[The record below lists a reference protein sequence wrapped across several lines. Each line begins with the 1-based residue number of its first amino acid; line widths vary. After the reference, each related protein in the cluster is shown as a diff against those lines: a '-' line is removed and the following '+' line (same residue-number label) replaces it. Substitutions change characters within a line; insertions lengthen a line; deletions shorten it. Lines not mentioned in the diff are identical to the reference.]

1 MADASDK
8 QKATD
13 NWARYE
19 YGLNRGHRNYVDT
32 ARECEDYYLGGGC
45 QWKAADVAILTEAG
59 RPALEFNQIKN
70 KINAAVGYQIGN
82 RMDIGFRPRSGAADA
97 ETATTLSK
105 LAMQIADNNQLHFKE
120 TQVFSDGVIQQR
132 GYFDIRMS
140 YEDTIL
146 GEVKIDILD
155 PMDVIPDPDANS
167 YDPDDWADVTITR
180 MLTAIEIEAMHG
192 SKAARAIDDESDSGD
207 TFLPVLDDIERA
219 TFGESDSLFPEFYGD
234 DPDDKS
240 TKRYRIIDR
249 QFWQMDLAEV
259 IITATGDIRLVED
272 INPKAVQEMVEAGG
286 IQQKR
291 KIRRVR
297 WLITTKDKVLHDDW
311 SPFNHFTVVPFFPT
325 FRRGKTRGLVDDA
338 IGPQQLLNKSMSQ
351 FLHII
356 NTTANS
362 GWVTVAGTLVNM
374 ADDELANR
382 GAETG
387 LHIVIKKGTEQLDRP
402 QKIQPN
408 QVPTGFDR
416 IIDRASAL
424 LESATGVN
432 QAMSGN
438 QSNEVSGIAIQTR
451 QFAAQQQLAVP
462 LDNLARTRAMV
473 ATRILELVQAYYDQP
488 RIMRITESD
497 PSGQEATTEIP
508 LNWPQPDQR
517 ILNDLTIGEYDVI
530 VTEAPAQI
538 TFENSQF
545 LQAIELN
552 EKGANIPWPFI
563 IQYSNLANKQEI
575 VKAMQDQQHAA
586 PVDPTLQA
594 KAELISAQTLKAQAD
609 AGRSQVDAAKS
620 KASLDLLNAQ
630 TDDTRA
636 DTVSKSVTAMYSAIQ
651 TAGVIAATPA
661 TSNLA
666 DALLLSAGFQDHN
679 AAPIVPQYVGTV
691 LASPDIPHNTN
702 PLTPASPAVGLD
714 AGIETPRIEGAP
726 A

>member
-1 MADASDK
+1 MAEASPK

-19 YGLNRGHRNYVDT
+19 YGLNRGHTNYVEQ
-32 ARECEDYYLGGGC
+32 ARLCENYYLGGGN
-45 QWKAADVAILTEAG
+45 QWTELDRQILAQAG

-82 RMDIGFRPRSGAADA
+82 RMDIGFRPRAGAADA
-97 ETATTLSK
+97 ETASTLSK

-140 YEDTIL
+140 YSDTML
-146 GEVKIDILD
+146 GEVRIDVLD

-167 YDPDDWADVTITR
+167 YDPDDWADVTVTR
-180 MLTAIEIEAMHG
+180 MMTKVEIEELYG
-192 SKAARAIDDESDSGD
+192 TKAKDSLDEEDQAGD
-207 TFLPVLDDIERA
+207 VFMPAANDIERS
-219 TFGESDSLFPEFYGD
+219 TFGEDDSLFSEFQGSDEKD
-234 DPDDKS
+234 DS
-240 TKRYRIIDR
+240 TKRYRIVDR
-249 QFWQMDLAEV
+249 QFWQMDRAEV
-259 IITATGDIRLVED
+259 IITVTGDIRLVED
-272 INPKAVQEMVEAGG
+272 VNPKAVEDMVAAGG
-286 IQQKR
+286 IRQKR
-291 KIRRVR
+291 RVRRVR

-311 SPFNHFTVVPFFPT
+311 SPFNHFTIVPYFPT
-325 FRRGKTRGLVDDA
+325 FRRGNTRGLVDDA

-362 GWVTVAGTLVNM
+362 GWITVAGTLANM
-374 ADDELANR
+374 ADGDLADR

-387 LHIVIKKGTEQLDRP
+387 LHLVIKKDTPALDRP

-438 QSNEVSGIAIQTR
+438 QGNEVSGIAIQTR

-462 LDNLARTRAMV
+462 LDNLARTRAML
-473 ATRILELVQAYYDQP
+473 AQRMLEMIQMYYDQP
-488 RIMRITESD
+488 RILRITEAD
-497 PSGQEATTEIP
+497 PTGKETTTEIP
-508 LNWPQPDQR
+508 LNWPQADAR

-552 EKGANIPWPFI
+552 EKGANIPWSFI
-563 IQYSNLANKQEI
+563 IGYSNLANKQEI
-575 VKAMQDQQHAA
+575 IDAMSQQPAA
-586 PVDPTLQA
+586 PVDPRLQA
-594 KAELISAQTLKAQAD
+594 QADLIAAQTQKAQAD
-609 AGRSQVDAAKS
+609 AS
-620 KASLDLLNAQ
+620 KAQAEASKSAASLELLKAQ
-630 TDDTRA
+630 TEDTKA
-636 DTVSKSVTAMYSAIQ
+636 DTVGKSVTAQFSAIQ
-651 TAGVIAATPA
+651 TAATIAQTPA
-661 TSNLA
+661 TASLA
-666 DALLLSAGFQDHN
+666 DALLMSAGYIDHD
-679 AAPIVPQYVGTV
+679 AAPIVPEYNGTV
-691 LASPDIPHNTN
+691 LAAPDLPKNTN

-714 AGIETPRIEGAP
+714 TGIETQRIEGVP

>member
-1 MADASDK
+1 MAEATDK

-19 YGLNRGHRNYVDT
+19 YGLNRGHGNYVEQ
-32 ARECEDYYLGGGC
+32 ARLCENYYLGGGN
-45 QWKAADVAILTEAG
+45 QWTELDRQILAQAG

-82 RMDIGFRPRSGAADA
+82 RMDIGFRPRAGAADA

-140 YEDTIL
+140 YADTML
-146 GEVKIDILD
+146 GEVRIDVLD

-167 YDPDDWADVTITR
+167 YDPDDWADVTVTR
-180 MLTAIEIEAMHG
+180 MMTKVEIEELYG
-192 SKAARAIDDESDSGD
+192 TKAKNSLDEEDQAGD
-207 TFLPVLDDIERA
+207 VFMPAANDIERS
-219 TFGESDSLFPEFYGD
+219 TFGEDDNLFSEFQGSDEKD
-234 DPDDKS
+234 DS
-240 TKRYRIIDR
+240 TKRYRVVDR
-249 QFWQMDLAEV
+249 QFWQMDRADV
-259 IITATGDIRLVED
+259 IITVTGDIRLVED
-272 INPKAVQEMVEAGG
+272 VNPKAVEDMVAAGG
-286 IQQKR
+286 IRQKR
-291 KIRRVR
+291 RVRRVR

-325 FRRGKTRGLVDDA
+325 FRRGNTRGLVDDA

-362 GWVTVAGTLVNM
+362 GWITVAGTLANM
-374 ADDELANR
+374 TDEDLANR
-382 GAETG
+382 GSETG
-387 LHIVIKKGTEQLDRP
+387 LHLMVKKDTAVENRP

-408 QVPTGFDR
+408 QVPAGFDR

-424 LESATGVN
+424 LETATGVN
-432 QAMSGN
+432 QAMSGA

-462 LDNLARTRAMV
+462 LDNLARTRAMM
-473 ATRILELVQAYYDQP
+473 AQRTLELIQMYYDQP
-488 RIMRITESD
+488 RILRITEAD
-497 PSGQEATTEIP
+497 PSGKETTTEIP
-508 LNWPQPDQR
+508 LNWPQADAR

-552 EKGANIPWPFI
+552 EKGANIPWSFI
-563 IQYSNLANKQEI
+563 IGYSNLANKQEI
-575 VKAMQDQQHAA
+575 IDAMSQQPAA
-586 PVDPTLQA
+586 PVDPRLQ
-594 KAELISAQTLKAQAD
+594 AQAD
-609 AGRSQVDAAKS
+609 LLAAQTQKTQAETSRAQSDAAKS
-620 KASLDLLNAQ
+620 AASLDLLKAQ

-636 DTVSKSVTAMYSAIQ
+636 DTVSKSVTAQFSAIQ
-651 TAGVIAATPA
+651 TAATIAQTPA
-661 TSNLA
+661 TSSLA
-666 DALLLSAGFQDHN
+666 DALLLSAGYVDHN
-679 AAPIVPQYVGTV
+679 AAPIVPQYDGTV
-691 LASPDIPHNTN
+691 LAAPDLPKNTN

-714 AGIETPRIEGAP
+714 TGIETQRIEGVP

>member
-19 YGLNRGHRNYVDT
+19 YGLNRGHSNYVEK

-45 QWKAADVAILTEAG
+45 QWTEIDRQVLAQAG

-82 RMDIGFRPRSGAADA
+82 RMDIGFRPRAGAADA
-97 ETATTLSK
+97 ETASTLSK

-132 GYFDIRMS
+132 GYFDVRMS
-140 YEDTIL
+140 YADTML
-146 GEVKIDILD
+146 GEVRIDVLD

-167 YDPDDWADVTITR
+167 YDPDDWADVTVTR
-180 MLTAIEIEAMHG
+180 MMTKVEIELLYG
-192 SKAARAIDDESDSGD
+192 TKAKDSLDDEDRAGD
-207 TFLPVLDDIERA
+207 TFLPAANDIERS
-219 TFGESDSLFPEFYGD
+219 TFGADDTLFTEFEFSD
-234 DPDDKS
+234 DDKDS
-240 TKRYRIIDR
+240 TRRYRVVDR
-249 QFWQMDLAEV
+249 QFWQMDRAEV

-272 INPKAVQEMVEAGG
+272 FNPKAIEDMKKAGG

-291 KIRRVR
+291 RVKRVR

-325 FRRGKTRGLVDDA
+325 FRRGTTRGLVDDA

-374 ADDELANR
+374 RDDELENR

-387 LHIVIKKGTEQLDRP
+387 LHIVIKKDTPALDRP

-408 QVPTGFDR
+408 SVPTGFDR

-424 LESATGVN
+424 LESATGIN
-432 QAMSGN
+432 EAMSGN
-438 QSNEVSGIAIQTR
+438 QGNEVSGIAIQTR

-462 LDNLARTRAMV
+462 LDNLARTRGML
-473 ATRILELVQAYYDQP
+473 ATRILELIQMYYDQP
-488 RIMRITESD
+488 RILRITEAD
-497 PSGQEATTEIP
+497 PSGKETTTEIP
-508 LNWPQPDQR
+508 LNWPQADAR
-517 ILNDLTIGEYDVI
+517 ILNDLTIGEYDVV

-552 EKGANIPWPFI
+552 EKGANIPWSFI
-563 IQYSNLANKQEI
+563 IGYSNLANKQEI
-575 VKAMQDQQHAA
+575 VDAMSQQPAA

-594 KAELISAQTLKAQAD
+594 KADLLAAQTQKAQAD

-620 KASLDLLNAQ
+620 QASLDLLKAQ
-630 TDDTRA
+630 ADDTRA
-636 DTVSKSVTAMYSAIQ
+636 DTVAKSVTAQFSAIQ
-651 TAGVIAATPA
+651 TAATIAQTPA
-661 TSNLA
+661 TASLA
-666 DALLLSAGFQDHN
+666 DALLLSAGYVDNN
-679 AAPIVPQYVGTV
+679 AAPIVPEYQGTA
-691 LASPDIPHNTN
+691 LGALDLPKNTN

-714 AGIETPRIEGAP
+714 AGIETQRIEGVP

>member
-1 MADASDK
+1 MAENEKLDDAA
-8 QKATD
+8 KAEQ
-13 NWARYE
+13 NWSRYV
-19 YGLNRGHRNYVDT
+19 YGSTRGHADYIEQ
-32 ARECEDYYLGGGC
+32 ARMCEDFYLGGGG
-45 QWKAADVAILTEAG
+45 QWKFEDRAALAAAG

-70 KINAAVGYQIGN
+70 KINSAVGYQIGN
-82 RMDIGFRPRSGAADA
+82 RMDIGFRPRAGAADA
-97 ETATTLSK
+97 ETASTLSK

-120 TQVFSDGVIQQR
+120 TQVFSDGIIQQR

-140 YEDTIL
+140 YADSIL
-146 GEVKIDILD
+146 GEIKIDVLD

-167 YDPDDWADVTITR
+167 YDPDDWADVVVTR
-180 MLTAIEIEAMHG
+180 LLTSLEIEMLYG
-192 SKAARAIDDESDSGD
+192 SKAKRTVDDESAVSDEFSVD
-207 TFLPVLDDIERA
+207 ALDDDRR
-219 TFGESDSLFPEFYGD
+219 TFGNDDSLYTTQSYTGQ
-234 DPDDKS
+234 DDK
-240 TKRYRIIDR
+240 TKRYRIVDR
-249 QFWQMDLAEV
+249 QFWQMDMAEV
-259 IITATGDIRLVED
+259 IITPTGDIRLVEEMKPEA
-272 INPKAVQEMVEAGG
+272 IASMVEQGA

-291 KIRRVR
+291 RVKRVR

-311 SPFNHFTVVPFFPT
+311 SPFYHFTVVPFFPT
-325 FRRGKTRGLVDDA
+325 FRRGQTRGLVDDA

-362 GWVTVAGTLVNM
+362 GWITVAGTLVNM
-374 ADDELANR
+374 ADGDLADR

-387 LHIVIKKGTEQLDRP
+387 LHLVIKKETAAGDRP

-438 QSNEVSGIAIQTR
+438 QGNEVSGIAIQTR
-451 QFAAQQQLAVP
+451 QYAAQQQLAVP
-462 LDNLARTRAMV
+462 LDNLARTRAML
-473 ATRILELVQAYYDQP
+473 ANRMLEMIQAFYDQP
-488 RIMRITESD
+488 RIIRITDVDGRGRE
-497 PSGQEATTEIP
+497 QTQEIP
-508 LNWPQPDQR
+508 LNYPQPDDR

-552 EKGANIPWPFI
+552 ERGANIPWPFVI
-563 IQYSNLANKQEI
+563 RYSNLANKQEI
-575 VKAMQDQQHAA
+575 VDAMEQQPAA

-594 KAELISAQTLKAQAD
+594 KADQLAAQTAKLQAET
-609 AGRSQVDAAKS
+609 VAKS
-620 KASLDLLNAQ
+620 VEAQ
-630 TDDTRA
+630 F
-636 DTVSKSVTAMYSAIQ
+636 SAIQ
-651 TAGVIAATPA
+651 TAGTIATMPA
-661 TSNLA
+661 TADLA
-666 DALLLSAGFQDHN
+666 DALLLSAGYVDRD
-679 AAPIVPQYVGTV
+679 AAPIVPEYDGTALGAV
-691 LASPDIPHNTN
+691 DMPTNTN
-702 PLTPASPAVGLD
+702 PTTPPNPGVGLN

>member
-19 YGLNRGHRNYVDT
+19 YGLNRGHSNYVEK

-45 QWKAADVAILTEAG
+45 QWTEADRQVLSQAG

-82 RMDIGFRPRSGAADA
+82 RMDIGFRPRAGAADA
-97 ETATTLSK
+97 ETASTLSK

-132 GYFDIRMS
+132 GYFDVRMS
-140 YEDTIL
+140 YADTML
-146 GEVKIDILD
+146 GEVRIDILD

-167 YDPDDWADVTITR
+167 YDPDDWADVTVTR
-180 MLTAIEIEAMHG
+180 MMTKVEIELLYG
-192 SKAARAIDDESDSGD
+192 TKAKDSLDDQDRAGD
-207 TFLPVLDDIERA
+207 TFLPAANDIERS
-219 TFGESDSLFPEFYGD
+219 TFGADDTLFTEFEFSD
-234 DPDDKS
+234 DDKES
-240 TKRYRIIDR
+240 TRRYRVVDR
-249 QFWQMDLAEV
+249 QFWQMDRAEV
-259 IITATGDIRLVED
+259 IITATGDIRMVED
-272 INPKAVQEMVEAGG
+272 FNPKAVEDMVAAGG

-291 KIRRVR
+291 RVKRVR

-325 FRRGKTRGLVDDA
+325 FRRGTTRGLVDDA

-362 GWVTVAGTLVNM
+362 GWITVAGTLTNM
-374 ADDELANR
+374 NDGELADR

-387 LHIVIKKGTEQLDRP
+387 LHLVIRKGTPALDRP

-408 QVPTGFDR
+408 SVPPGFDR

-438 QSNEVSGIAIQTR
+438 QGNEVSGIAIQTR

-462 LDNLARTRAMV
+462 LDNLARTRGML
-473 ATRILELVQAYYDQP
+473 ATRILELIQMYYDQP
-488 RIMRITESD
+488 RILRITEAD
-497 PSGQEATTEIP
+497 PSGKETTTEIP
-508 LNWPQPDQR
+508 LNWPQADSR
-517 ILNDLTIGEYDVI
+517 ILNDLTIGEYDVV

-552 EKGANIPWPFI
+552 EKGANIPWSFI
-563 IQYSNLANKQEI
+563 IGYSNLANKQEI
-575 VKAMQDQQHAA
+575 VDAMSQQPAA

-594 KAELISAQTLKAQAD
+594 KADLLAAQTQKAQAD

-620 KASLDLLNAQ
+620 QASLDLLKAQ

-636 DTVSKSVTAMYSAIQ
+636 DTVSKSVTAQFSAIQ
-651 TAGVIAATPA
+651 TAATIAQTPA
-661 TSNLA
+661 TASLA
-666 DALLLSAGFQDHN
+666 DALLLSAGYVDHN
-679 AAPIVPQYVGTV
+679 AAPIVPEYDGTA
-691 LASPDIPHNTN
+691 LGAIDLPKNTN

-714 AGIETPRIEGAP
+714 AGIETQRIEGVP